1 MLIVRSLYQ
10 TRSVPNEDK
19 EKGMGSISEC
29 GLRRVGPTGLCDR
42 RSACHVLGVPGQG
55 IAKCE
60 HRADLD
66 EDTREELM
74 FRNLS
79 RPFKNASQ
87 TYFFFIF
94 LLGAKRSPLGAV

>member
-1 MLIVRSLYQ
+1 
-10 TRSVPNEDK
+10 
-19 EKGMGSISEC
+19 MGSISEC
-29 GLRRVGPTGLCDR
+29 GLRRVGPIGLCDR

-74 FRNLS
+74 DCCL
-79 RPFKNASQ
+79 AV
-87 TYFFFIF
+87 T
-94 LLGAKRSPLGAV
+94 AKSLHSPEH